1 VATTATVHL
10 GGRTQ
15 SVSVTPGAKTRIQM
29 SLGEPFLYY
38 RYDEPLYEWK
48 ISITSST
55 GFTPPPASGDTRYL
69 AFA

>member
-1 VATTATVHL
+1 
-10 GGRTQ
+10 
-15 SVSVTPGAKTRIQM
+15 M

-69 AFA
+69 GVRVTPMIVR